1 MLKVLPQPCHTVFD
15 RILDYMYG
23 QEITVKAETLEQLF
37 NAAHAGVLHLVCERI
52 FSHGRGTR
60 TSMFLS
66 YTQPPELQR
75 FRHVVHPNG
84 IGTLQEYLAQA
95 DG

>member
-1 MLKVLPQPCHTVFD
+1 MQHMLV
-15 RILDYMYG
+15 YY
-23 QEITVKAETLEQLF
+23 TLF
-37 NAAHAGVLHLVCERI
+37 VNAY
-52 FSHGRGTR
+52 SHGRGTR

>member
-37 NAAHAGVLHLVCERI
+37 NAAHAGVLHLVLI
-52 FSHGRGTR
+52 GRGTR

>member
-1 MLKVLPQPCHTVFD
+1 MSKVLPQPCHTVFD

-37 NAAHAGVLHLVCERI
+37 NAAHAGVLHLVLI
-52 FSHGRGTR
+52 GRGTR